1 MNCSKHHEREAKG
14 MCVRCNRLICEEC
27 AVKIN
32 NKYYCKECVSEMYST
47 DNKDENTHNNNRNNI
62 DSTND
67 INFNNSSNDVNYT
80 NESNLNNKSSDIN
93 EINNGS
99 TNKEQLDLEKINSY
113 TNVSDN
119 LNNNSN
125 NNSNNNLNN
134 NLNNKLNSN
143 SNENLYINYKTQ
155 EYKDSSVRTDRR
167 YKEVNYVLAIIAIAL
182 LIPKVVLA
190 IGGFPDCFENMY
202 LSIRYDD
209 GVRALFFFI
218 NSLLIL
224 LEPLIII
231 ALAALSFKNF
241 MKLKKIIR
249 IIAPIVVVAV
259 FTLLIFI
266 TGNIALRFIYI
277 SPFISML
284 SYIIPVALIV
294 IGICL
299 EKE

>member
-80 NESNLNNKSSDIN
+80 NESNLNNKSNDIN

-119 LNNNSN
+119 LN

>member
-80 NESNLNNKSSDIN
+80 NESNLNNKSNDIN

-125 NNSNNNLNN
+125 NNSNN

>member
-125 NNSNNNLNN
+125 NN
-134 NLNNKLNSN
+134 LNNKLNSN
-143 SNENLYINYKTQ
+143 SNENLYINYQTQ